1 MSNNLPANA
10 AIPLASINKNTRE
23 FRDSISRISTGLKVL
38 GGNDAASHAMG
49 AILNA
54 DGQSYKTVSSNA
66 QQGIDLLLL
75 AESALLELNALTTR
89 LRELGV
95 ADDLS
100 TNTTSDTAS
109 LDAEAT
115 AVSDTIDSIVSS
127 LVFNGLAVLG
137 TSAKTFN
144 VNSNIATSSNT
155 QTVKT
160 TVGIAATNIT
170 DASGT
175 ENSADTTL
183 GEITQS
189 LGHVAGG
196 LGSLR
201 GYQHVAEAS
210 SATLI
215 QAASHLQDT
224 NIAAET
230 AKATKNQIIK
240 NYALAMVAH
249 ANNEEMEKL
258 KVLA

>member
-1 MSNNLPANA
+1 MKLFKKIFFIFLILNTV
-10 AIPLASINKNTRE
+10 PLTSVKAVPESFADLAEKLMPSVVN
-23 FRDSISRISTGLKVL
+23 IST
-38 GGNDAASHAMG
+38 
-49 AILNA
+49 
-54 DGQSYKTVSSNA
+54 
-66 QQGIDLLLL
+66 
-75 AESALLELNALTTR
+75 
-89 LRELGV
+89 
-95 ADDLS
+95 
-100 TNTTSDTAS
+100 
-109 LDAEAT
+109 
-115 AVSDTIDSIVSS
+115 
-127 LVFNGLAVLG
+127 
-137 TSAKTFN
+137 
-144 VNSNIATSSNT
+144 T